1 MEPQQKLTPELVIM
15 AVQAGMLD
23 SALPHI
29 KEAVRLRTE
38 VLNVT
43 AANSLIA
50 GDRFTITN
58 CSPKKWNDVLV
69 EFTGKRDG
77 IWLVCKIVHDQD
89 VRIIK
94 KCDQYLVDFFREV
107 RLRSCHVSEIQKAGV

>member
-1 MEPQQKLTPELVIM
+1 
-15 AVQAGMLD
+15 MLD

-43 AANSLIA
+43 AANSLTA
-50 GDRFTITN
+50 GDRFTITD
-58 CSPKKWNDVLV
+58 CSPKKWNDVLA

-77 IWLVCKIVHDQD
+77 IWLVCKIVHDSD
-89 VRIIK
+89 VMSLK
-94 KCDQYLVDFFREV
+94 KCDRTYVEFFREIK
-107 RLRSCHVSEIQKAGV
+107 LRSCHVSEIQKAVL